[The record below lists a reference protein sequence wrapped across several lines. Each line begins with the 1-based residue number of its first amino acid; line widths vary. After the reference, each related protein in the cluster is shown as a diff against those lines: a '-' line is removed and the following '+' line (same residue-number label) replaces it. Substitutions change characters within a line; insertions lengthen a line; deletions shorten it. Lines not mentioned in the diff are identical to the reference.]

1 MKNIVVSLL
10 AWFILGITGAIFK
23 ILHYE
28 TVAYI
33 IFLFNVVALI
43 CAIYFI
49 VKKLRT
55 L

>member
-1 MKNIVVSLL
+1 MKNFFVSLL
-10 AWFILGITGAIFK
+10 AWLILGIAGSIFK

-33 IFLFNVVALI
+33 IFAFNVVALI

>member
-1 MKNIVVSLL
+1 MKNIFVSLL
-10 AWFILGITGAIFK
+10 AWLILGIAGSIFK

-28 TVAYI
+28 TVFYI
-33 IFLFNVVALI
+33 IFPFNVVALI